1 MTDSSFYHPTRE
13 AAQVVLT
20 RLLEDPRV
28 ATGALQ
34 LEPYNGWVVVLVP
47 APADISDLAHLAE
60 IQDGKKRPPPVD
72 QVKPAKV
79 SAPAAARGDGGGAA
93 PVKGAT
99 AMVWTIADKVV
110 KELGR
115 VDRSSIINACV
126 AQGINQATAGTQ
138 YSKWKKAR
146 GL

>member
-1 MTDSSFYHPTRE
+1 MTESSFYHPTRE
-13 AAQVVLT
+13 AAQAVLT

-60 IQDGKKRPPPVD
+60 IQDGKRRPPPVD
-72 QVKPAKV
+72 KVKPAKV
-79 SAPAAARGDGGGAA
+79 SAPAARRDDGGAA

-115 VDRSSIINACV
+115 VDRPSIINACV

-146 GL
+146 EL